1 MIPGNINVL
10 KFVYRALLTGLP
22 IVTYNPITKVN
33 FLAPLVVA
41 PYSTYLNFKLNVT
54 QTSYIKQY
62 LNNFNSDL
70 EIVPISMIPEEEPSN
85 YLSVNIYNCT
95 SPAFMS
101 DKEIS
106 RCEINAYVKDK
117 KGNYGTLIID
127 YLCNDLSM
135 DPVNIF
141 KVPSN
146 IDFKMNDIY
155 NCINCHSKLDQV
167 NLKLNYTQFQDI
179 EFEINDDLIK
189 YTDNVYYKNG
199 IIDKVYYDNSLVNPE
214 LRSPSLFFNFT
225 FNYRDLQFDKIDS
238 IFYFKNPLKFVGSMW
253 DNIYNIE

>member
-1 MIPGNINVL
+1 
-10 KFVYRALLTGLP
+10 
-22 IVTYNPITKVN
+22 
-33 FLAPLVVA
+33 
-41 PYSTYLNFKLNVT
+41 
-54 QTSYIKQY
+54 
-62 LNNFNSDL
+62 
-70 EIVPISMIPEEEPSN
+70 
-85 YLSVNIYNCT
+85 
-95 SPAFMS
+95 MS

-106 RCEINAYVKDK
+106 RCEINTYVKNK
-117 KGNYGTLIID
+117 KGDYGTLIID

-146 IDFKMNDIY
+146 IDFKINDIY
-155 NCINCHSKLDQV
+155 NCINCNSKLDKV

-179 EFEINDDLIK
+179 EFEINDDLIR

-199 IIDKVYYDNSLVNPE
+199 IIDKIYYDNSLVNSE
-214 LRSPSLFFNFT
+214 IRSPSLFFNFT

-253 DNIYNIE
+253 DNIYKI